1 MSFALCRM
9 RAAGRNFGPMLEA
22 ISAEQ
27 QAVIQPA
34 RRWGLFFGLF
44 GLASNELYLMA
55 EGDVGGLSD
64 RLLSLDSVA
73 DVETTLLE
81 ATVRP
86 TSPEP
91 LGRDGLYVFR
101 FFEVANVDVEEIVAI
116 SKKAWESFETSEAY
130 ESEPVG
136 LFRQSDLSD
145 ERGRMLLL
153 TWYDGFE
160 SWTTSRKPDPAARDL
175 FQRRHQLTEGTI
187 AYATRLL
194 KE

>member
-9 RAAGRNFGPMLEA
+9 RAAGRNFAPMLEA

-91 LGRDGLYVFR
+91 LDRDGLYVFR

-136 LFRQSDLSD
+136 LFRQSDLAD

-175 FQRRHQLTEGTI
+175 FRRRHQLTEGTI